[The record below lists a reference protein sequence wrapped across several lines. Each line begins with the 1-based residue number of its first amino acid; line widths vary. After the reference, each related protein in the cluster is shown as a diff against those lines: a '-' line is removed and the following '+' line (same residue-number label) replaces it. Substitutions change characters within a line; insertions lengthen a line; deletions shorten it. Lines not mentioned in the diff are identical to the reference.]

1 MPTKPALP
9 PDVRRLRAR
18 VDRLNTRLVALLQ
31 QRARLARQLAA
42 AKARHGLA
50 ASDPARERAMLR
62 AMLAGAPRGF
72 APRVLSRLLRELLAA
87 SRQLV
92 VAEQARLS
100 RAGLRRSRA
109 RARG

>member
-31 QRARLARQLAA
+31 QRARLARRLAV

-62 AMLAGAPRGF
+62 TMLEAAPPGFARRELAG
-72 APRVLSRLLRELLAA
+72 VLRSLLAA
-87 SRQLV
+87 SRRLV
-92 VAEQARLS
+92 VAEQARAAA
-100 RAGLRRSRA
+100 RLRRSRP